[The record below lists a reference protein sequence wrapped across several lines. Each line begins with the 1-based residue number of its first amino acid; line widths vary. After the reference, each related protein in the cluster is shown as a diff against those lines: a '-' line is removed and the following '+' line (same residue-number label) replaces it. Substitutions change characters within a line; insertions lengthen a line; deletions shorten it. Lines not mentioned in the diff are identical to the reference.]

1 VDCGLV
7 VLTPFPQV
15 STAQGFTGSQV
26 LAAGRGNAA
35 TGRKMCLR
43 GGGPVMGVE
52 VQTTRPGN
60 GKDFPKKVRILQ
72 VQLASV
78 LALTAVKGCFCRR
91 ATPSPCI
98 TGAR

>member
-1 VDCGLV
+1 
-7 VLTPFPQV
+7 
-15 STAQGFTGSQV
+15 
-26 LAAGRGNAA
+26 
-35 TGRKMCLR
+35 
-43 GGGPVMGVE
+43 MGVE

>member
-1 VDCGLV
+1 MLP
-7 VLTPFPQV
+7 PFPQV
-15 STAQGFTGSQV
+15 SAPQGFTGSQV
-26 LAAGRGNAA
+26 LAAGRGKEA

-52 VQTTRPGN
+52 VKTTRPGN

-72 VQLASV
+72 DPACLCFRFER
-78 LALTAVKGCFCRR
+78 LKRCFCRR